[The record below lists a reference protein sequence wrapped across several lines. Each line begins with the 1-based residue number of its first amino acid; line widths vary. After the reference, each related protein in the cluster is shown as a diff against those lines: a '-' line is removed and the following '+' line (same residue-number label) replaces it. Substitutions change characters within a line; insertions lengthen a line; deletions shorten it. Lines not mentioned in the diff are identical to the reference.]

1 MRTSEPEKLVLRRI
15 VPFAPV
21 AAVIAFSLGAAFGGS
36 SVGWSAVIGV
46 GVVTANLVAT
56 AYPLAWAAR
65 ISPSAMYLAVMGG
78 FVVRLLVVLL
88 VMVALD
94 ATAWFSPLAFVATV
108 VPATI
113 AVLVAEMRLLM
124 DRRVQAG
131 LWYFRGEA

>member
-21 AAVIAFSLGAAFGGS
+21 AAVVAFVLGTAVNGS
-36 SVGWSAVIGV
+36 SSGWSAVVGV
-46 GVVTANLVAT
+46 VVVTANLVAT

-65 ISPSAMYLAVMGG
+65 ISPTAVYLVVMGG

-88 VMVALD
+88 VMLALD
-94 ATAWFSPLAFVATV
+94 ATGWFSPLAFVATV

-113 AVLVAEMRLLM
+113 VVLVAEMRLLM

>member
-1 MRTSEPEKLVLRRI
+1 VRTSEPEKLVLRRI
-15 VPFAPV
+15 VPFAPAV
-21 AAVIAFSLGAAFGGS
+21 AVIAFLAGAAVGGLEA
-36 SVGWSAVIGV
+36 GWSAVVGI

-65 ISPSAMYLAVMGG
+65 ISPSAVYLVVMGG

-88 VMVALD
+88 VMLALD

-113 AVLVAEMRLLM
+113 VVLVAEMRLLM

>member
-21 AAVIAFSLGAAFGGS
+21 GAVIAFFLGAAFGGS
-36 SVGWSAVIGV
+36 SAGWSAVIGV

-65 ISPSAMYLAVMGG
+65 ISPSAVYLVVMGG

>member
-1 MRTSEPEKLVLRRI
+1 
-15 VPFAPV
+15 
-21 AAVIAFSLGAAFGGS
+21 
-36 SVGWSAVIGV
+36 
-46 GVVTANLVAT
+46 
-56 AYPLAWAAR
+56 
-65 ISPSAMYLAVMGG
+65 MGG